1 MIIRKF
7 DSELLGY
14 IALFKKITGFD
25 LHDCFVLS
33 DGTIMFVTEPACA
46 AKAIGKGGHNVKIL
60 RDSLRKDLKIVE
72 YSEDAGTLIKNY
84 VYPLIPQDICKEEAC
99 FKVTFSNSGERRMLL
114 NNNLK
119 GLKNLKEFVSR
130 YHKDILDIK
139 IP

>member
-1 MIIRKF
+1 MVIRKF

-14 IALFKKITGFD
+14 LALFKKITNVD

-46 AKAIGKGGHNVKIL
+46 AKAIGKGGRNVKIL
-60 RDSLRKDLKIVE
+60 RDSLKKDLKIVE
-72 YSEDAGTLIKNY
+72 YSADALTLIKNY
-84 VYPLIPQDICKEEAC
+84 VYPLVPQDICREENY
-99 FKVTFSNSGERRMLL
+99 FKVTFSNSGERRALL

-130 YHKDILDIK
+130 YHKDVADIR